1 MKKQITVLIL
11 ITLFLGNVFAG
22 KPVNKEPSPL
32 SVLESQQERESW
44 CETEGYALVG
54 NYGNL
59 HYWLYSSYI
68 YHDGDISSIIFDI
81 VPKWFQ
87 SMGYFV
93 VEDYKTVSPNNDLA
107 ESVKQ
112 LMDEQVCDVSIT
124 FIKGNNSYDNVIV
137 NSFDPETELY
147 TTYIFSGT
155 KVDRAITSS
164 EEKITSD
171 TPKAAWYDAPE
182 LKEWREY
189 LSKNISDWSILGE
202 LTELQELVI
211 GNNSK
216 ISNLHFLDTLNKL
229 KSFRFVS
236 VKITTKDLSP
246 LDSIPEVAYFHTGI
260 DKELDLYLNEKQ
272 RELRSKIQNRVKE
285 LGEKYK

>member
-1 MKKQITVLIL
+1 MKKRIIVLLSFTIFNL
-11 ITLFLGNVFAG
+11 NVFAG

-87 SMGYFV
+87 NMGYFV
-93 VEDYKTVSPNNDLA
+93 VEDYKTVSPNNELA

-112 LMDEQVCDVSIT
+112 LMGEQACDVSIT

-137 NSFDPETELY
+137 NSFDPESELY

-155 KVDRAITSS
+155 KVDRAKISS
-164 EEKITSD
+164 AEKIVTTNSSK
-171 TPKAAWYDAPE
+171 TAWYDSPD

-189 LSKNISDWSILGE
+189 LSKNISSDAQKYLFNYIQRQMDEGQLKFSNSSLNKYHIRAAEAALHKQFFGNYNKVPKNFKITGE
-202 LTELQELVI
+202 LSETKLAELI
-211 GNNSK
+211 
-216 ISNLHFLDTLNKL
+216 NKVT
-229 KSFRFVS
+229 R
-236 VKITTKDLSP
+236 
-246 LDSIPEVAYFHTGI
+246 
-260 DKELDLYLNEKQ
+260 
-272 RELRSKIQNRVKE
+272 
-285 LGEKYK
+285 

>member
-1 MKKQITVLIL
+1 M
-11 ITLFLGNVFAG
+11 
-22 KPVNKEPSPL
+22 
-32 SVLESQQERESW
+32 QE
-44 CETEGYALVG
+44 
-54 NYGNL
+54 
-59 HYWLYSSYI
+59 
-68 YHDGDISSIIFDI
+68 
-81 VPKWFQ
+81 K
-87 SMGYFV
+87 
-93 VEDYKTVSPNNDLA
+93 
-107 ESVKQ
+107 
-112 LMDEQVCDVSIT
+112 
-124 FIKGNNSYDNVIV
+124 
-137 NSFDPETELY
+137 
-147 TTYIFSGT
+147 
-155 KVDRAITSS
+155 
-164 EEKITSD
+164 
-171 TPKAAWYDAPE
+171 
-182 LKEWREY
+182 
-189 LSKNISDWSILGE
+189 ILGE

>member
-1 MKKQITVLIL
+1 MKKIIIVLLTFIIFNL
-11 ITLFLGNVFAG
+11 NVFAG

-32 SVLESQQERESW
+32 SVLESQQERDSW

-59 HYWLYSSYI
+59 HYWLYSSYV
-68 YHDGDISSIIFDI
+68 YHDGDISEIIFDI

-87 SMGYFV
+87 SMDYFV
-93 VEDYKTVSPNNDLA
+93 VEDYQTVSPNNNLA

-155 KVDRAITSS
+155 KAERAKISSS
-164 EEKITSD
+164 EKKIIAET
-171 TPKAAWYDAPE
+171 TRTAWYDAPE
-182 LKEWREY
+182 LKEWRDY
-189 LSKNISDWSILGE
+189 LSKNISSDAQQYLFDYFQRQMDDGKLKFSD
-202 LTELQELVI
+202 
-211 GNNSK
+211 S
-216 ISNLHFLDTLNKL
+216 SLNKYHIRAAEAAL
-229 KSFRFVS
+229 HKQFYGNYNKVPKNF
-236 VKITTKDLSP
+236 KITGKLSDTKL
-246 LDSIPEVAYFHTGI
+246 A
-260 DKELDLYLNEKQ
+260 ELINKV
-272 RELRSKIQNRVKE
+272 NR
-285 LGEKYK
+285 

>member
-124 FIKGNNSYDNVIV
+124 FIKRNNSYDNVIV

-171 TPKAAWYDAPE
+171 TPKTARYDAPE
-182 LKEWREY
+182 LKEWREH
-189 LSKNISDWSILGE
+189 LSKNISSDAQQYLFDYFQKQMDDGKTKFSD
-202 LTELQELVI
+202 
-211 GNNSK
+211 S
-216 ISNLHFLDTLNKL
+216 SLNKYHIRAAEAAL
-229 KSFRFVS
+229 HKQFFGNYNKVPKNF
-236 VKITTKDLSP
+236 KITGKLSDTKL
-246 LDSIPEVAYFHTGI
+246 A
-260 DKELDLYLNEKQ
+260 ELINKVNQ
-272 RELRSKIQNRVKE
+272 
-285 LGEKYK
+285 

>member
-1 MKKQITVLIL
+1 MIYPKSNR
-11 ITLFLGNVFAG
+11 ITLECNEEI
-22 KPVNKEPSPL
+22 NKSLQALLNYPE
-32 SVLESQQERESW
+32 LESIHIGSPRKKIK
-44 CETEGYALVG
+44 Y
-54 NYGNL
+54 N
-59 HYWLYSSYI
+59 
-68 YHDGDISSIIFDI
+68 SSIFNNFKDLTELGCDLEN
-81 VPKWFQ
+81 VKLNLPKLKSLDCGF
-87 SMGYFV
+87 GKNT
-93 VEDYKTVSPNNDLA
+93 EITP
-107 ESVKQ
+107 ECKQ
-112 LMDEQVCDVSIT
+112 LEKVSIYRCKDYENFWLQMQKLPCVKT
-124 FIKGNNSYDNVIV
+124 IHIGFGNMLNLSSICELPKLEELRFFYIKNLNDIKGIEKLKKTLKRLW
-137 NSFDPETELY
+137 F
-147 TTYIFSGT
+147 
-155 KVDRAITSS
+155 
-164 EEKITSD
+164 EEG
-171 TPKAAWYDAPE
+171 AG
-182 LKEWREY
+182 
-189 LSKNISDWSILGE
+189 KNISDWSILGE

>member
-59 HYWLYSSYI
+59 HYWLYSSYV
-68 YHDGDISSIIFDI
+68 YHNGDISEIIFDI

-124 FIKGNNSYDNVIV
+124 FIKGNNSYDNVFV

-155 KVDRAITSS
+155 KVDRAKISS
-164 EEKITSD
+164 TEKKVTTNSSK
-171 TPKAAWYDAPE
+171 TAWYDSPD

-189 LSKNISDWSILGE
+189 LSKNISSDA
-202 LTELQELVI
+202 QEYLFNYI
-211 GNNSK
+211 QKQMDDGQLKFSNS
-216 ISNLHFLDTLNKL
+216 SLNKYHIKAAEAAL
-229 KSFRFVS
+229 HKQFFGNYNKVPKNF
-236 VKITTKDLSP
+236 KITGKLSDTKL
-246 LDSIPEVAYFHTGI
+246 A
-260 DKELDLYLNEKQ
+260 ELIN
-272 RELRSKIQNRVKE
+272 KIT
-285 LGEKYK
+285 

>member
-54 NYGNL
+54 NGNL

-155 KVDRAITSS
+155 KVDRAKISS
-164 EEKITSD
+164 TEKKVTTNSSK
-171 TPKAAWYDAPE
+171 TAWYDSPD

-189 LSKNISDWSILGE
+189 LSKNISSDA
-202 LTELQELVI
+202 QEYLFNYI
-211 GNNSK
+211 QKQMDDGQLKFSNS
-216 ISNLHFLDTLNKL
+216 SLNKYHIKAAEAAL
-229 KSFRFVS
+229 HKQFFGDYNKVPKNF
-236 VKITTKDLSP
+236 KITGKLSDTKL
-246 LDSIPEVAYFHTGI
+246 A
-260 DKELDLYLNEKQ
+260 ELINKVTQ
-272 RELRSKIQNRVKE
+272 
-285 LGEKYK
+285 